1 MEKYIPF
8 EKLSKR
14 KQRELNQR
22 KRGSWHGLNPV
33 TRKPPNPK
41 AYTRKKALRW
51 PDEPLERFCMAQKAP
66 TSGQAPAGNRLQP
79 LK

>member
-14 KQRELNQR
+14 KQRELNRR
-22 KRGSWHGLNPV
+22 KRGSWHGLDPV

-41 AYTRKKALRW
+41 AYDRKKAPRW
-51 PDEPLERFCMAQKAP
+51 QDEPSGRFCVN
-66 TSGQAPAGNRLQP
+66 SGSGQPRLISSQAPAGSR
-79 LK
+79 